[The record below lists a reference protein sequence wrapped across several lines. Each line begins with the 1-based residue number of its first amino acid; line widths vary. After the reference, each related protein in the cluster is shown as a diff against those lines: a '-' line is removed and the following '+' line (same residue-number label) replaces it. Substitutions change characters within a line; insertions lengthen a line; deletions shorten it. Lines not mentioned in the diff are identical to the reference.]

1 MVVVR
6 LYGWVRDRIGAKIIE
21 LNISEITLEQV
32 ILMLDEKGELLKEM
46 QNGELFVAVN
56 HEIVSDLQKII
67 KSNDIVAIF
76 PQFSGG

>member
-6 LYGWVRDRIGAKIIE
+6 LYGWVRDRMGAKIIE
-21 LNISEITLEQV
+21 LNVSEITLEQV

-67 KSNDIVAIF
+67 KSNDVVAIF

>member
-21 LNISEITLEQV
+21 LNISETTLEQV
-32 ILMLDEKGELLKEM
+32 ILMLDEKGELLKET

-56 HEIVSDLQKII
+56 HEIVNDLQKII

>member
-21 LNISEITLEQV
+21 LNVSEVTLEQI

-46 QNGELFVAVN
+46 QNSTLFVAVN
-56 HEIVSDLQKII
+56 HEIVNNLQKII